1 MLLFALCQKGD
12 TLSLTLKTPE
22 EMRAKGYR
30 SSKFPPELIKKL
42 NMELRWSI
50 PVELISELRG

>member
-1 MLLFALCQKGD
+1 M
-12 TLSLTLKTPE
+12 TLKTPE